1 MTGAPRQS
9 APPALRTGFT
19 TGACAAAAARA
30 AARALVTGTT
40 VREVEILL
48 PNGEAARFTVA
59 RCERA
64 GALVRCSVVKDG
76 GDDPDVT
83 HGAEIV
89 AEVALASTPGVRL
102 LGGPGVA
109 VVTRPG
115 LGLDVGGPAINPVP
129 RRNITEMVL
138 AELDRAAR
146 GGATVTIS
154 VPRGEELA
162 PLTLNPRLGLVG
174 GISILGTTGVVRPF
188 STSAFRASVLQAI
201 DVACSGGAEH
211 LVFTTGGRS
220 ERFAM
225 RLFPGLPEAVFVQV
239 GDFVGAALR
248 RAARRAARRATVAA
262 MVGKLT
268 KMAAG
273 AAQTHASR
281 AGVDL
286 GLLAEVAGAAGAP
299 PALRSQI
306 AAANTARHGL
316 ELCTRSGLPGVA
328 ALLCQRAADALGRH
342 AGPRLTVRAVLLG
355 FEGAL
360 LAAHPALE
368 EAR

>member
-1 MTGAPRQS
+1 VTGAPRQT

-64 GALVRCSVVKDG
+64 GALVRCSVVKNG

-89 AEVALASTPGVRL
+89 AEVALSSTPGVRL

-138 AELDRAAR
+138 AELDRSAR

-154 VPRGEELA
+154 VPSGEELA
-162 PLTLNPRLGLVG
+162 PLTLNPRLGLIG

-201 DVACSGGAEH
+201 DVACSGGAEQ

-268 KMAAG
+268 KI
-273 AAQTHASR
+273 AQGETITHANR
-281 AGVDL
+281 AEVDTALLAELAASVGAPAEECAAIAEADTARFAAERMEAL
-286 GLLAEVAGAAGAP
+286 GLLHPFHTALARKVVSTLTAP
-299 PALRSQI
+299 DRY
-306 AAANTARHGL
+306 
-316 ELCTRSGLPGVA
+316 
-328 ALLCQRAADALGRH
+328 ADRFQLH
-342 AGPRLTVRAVLLG
+342 VLVCD
-355 FEGAL
+355 FEGQKIA
-360 LAAHPALE
+360 
-368 EAR
+368 EASSP